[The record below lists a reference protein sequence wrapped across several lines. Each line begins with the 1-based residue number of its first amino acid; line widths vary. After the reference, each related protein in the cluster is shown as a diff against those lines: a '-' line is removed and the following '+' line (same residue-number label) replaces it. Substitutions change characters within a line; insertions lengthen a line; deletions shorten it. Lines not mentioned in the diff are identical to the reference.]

1 MQDEFMPRSPL
12 GLAYK
17 YNMTFSYQEL
27 ITELR
32 KVRTV
37 DLASKAASILEKILW
52 IVIGITGTIWA
63 SYFITWQVEINSY
76 NT

>member
-1 MQDEFMPRSPL
+1 MPRSPL

-32 KVRTV
+32 KIRTV